1 MMGGHQRVLND
12 LWMIL
17 IWLFH
22 YPLPL
27 PSVNSTSSRLA
38 TVHTVKLRKR
48 GGRGGGGGG
57 GAKSYD
63 GESARPSINHSI
75 FSGGHSKP
83 TGVKK
88 TNFDF

>member
-1 MMGGHQRVLND
+1 MRYGRFSVD
-12 LWMIL
+12 
-17 IWLFH
+17 
-22 YPLPL
+22 
-27 PSVNSTSSRLA
+27 PSRAPSPTPSPPPGNKLDRRQTER
-38 TVHTVKLRKR
+38 LRKR
-48 GGRGGGGGG
+48 DNLLTGERGGGSG

-88 TNFDF
+88 TNFGF